1 MSTPAKSPR
10 RVRYDEP
17 FKAEAIRAWKTSHRP
32 ARVVAKEFG
41 ISAATLY
48 LWGREVRANGGVVV
62 SHLIWERDA
71 EIGRLREE
79 QGKLR
84 QQCEILKKMLS
95 IFVELPSHWTGL
107 KSPVSR
113 SARRRPAPPSPR
125 SPETSEST

>member
-1 MSTPAKSPR
+1 MNSGVRAAR

-17 FKAEAIRAWKTSHRP
+17 FKAEAIRVWKTSHRP
-32 ARVVAKEFG
+32 ARVVAQELG

-48 LWGREVRANGGVVV
+48 LWGREFRRNGGANV
-62 SHLIWERDA
+62 SHLIWERDE

-95 IFVELPSHWTGL
+95 IFVELPPPGGSNA
-107 KSPVSR
+107 PQAR
-113 SARRRPAPPSPR
+113 SARRRGAASNRPRPSG
-125 SPETSEST
+125 TSETT